1 VVKGKVWAEARA
13 AAWAIEAQVA
23 AVGVVVAVV
32 DGAAIAE
39 SLS

>member
-13 AAWAIEAQVA
+13 WAEVWAIEAKVT
-23 AVGVVVAVV
+23 AVGEVV

-39 SLS
+39 SLF